1 MEVKLYNG
9 FVKILSKK
17 YGFDSAQPSPQ
28 VS

>member
-17 YGFDSAQPSPQ
+17 YSFDFAQLTCGDG
-28 VS
+28 